1 MPTAIGLCV
10 DAHTLRTESSL
21 KLVLNSARQC
31 SSRAASS
38 KFDPP
43 DEIDKLHSIA
53 LRCRIQHS
61 CEIPIPKYEPE
72 FQDLSY
78 LVRMAL
84 SRWENEGGAGC
95 DHLDSASTPGPSQP
109 DVPPL
114 TNAELVQ
121 LQIRVIALENLV
133 IALLTAATDRQ
144 LDMARDIPAYISPRP
159 GFTPHRL
166 TIHAA
171 AEMTSLVKRAGH
183 FKAKPPS

>member
-1 MPTAIGLCV
+1 MF
-10 DAHTLRTESSL
+10 
-21 KLVLNSARQC
+21 
-31 SSRAASS
+31 

-43 DEIDKLHSIA
+43 DEIDKPHSIA
-53 LRCRIQHS
+53 LRCCIQLS
-61 CEIPIPKYEPE
+61 CEIPIPNCEPK
-72 FQDLSY
+72 FPDRSDLG
-78 LVRMAL
+78 RMAL
-84 SRWENEGGAGC
+84 SRWENEGGARCG
-95 DHLDSASTPGPSQP
+95 HLDSASTPGPSQP

-121 LQIRVIALENLV
+121 LQIRVIALENVV
-133 IALLTAATDRQ
+133 IALLTAASDRQ
-144 LDMARDIPAYISPRP
+144 LDMARDIAAYISPRP